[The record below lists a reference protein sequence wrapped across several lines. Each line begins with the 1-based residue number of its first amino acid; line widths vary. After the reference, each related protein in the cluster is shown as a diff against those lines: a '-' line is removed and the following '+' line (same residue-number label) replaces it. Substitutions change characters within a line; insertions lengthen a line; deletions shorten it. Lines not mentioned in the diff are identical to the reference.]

1 MYTVKP
7 GFVYVIQMSK
17 KDVNA
22 LAPPRLIKVGET
34 GLYELADRR
43 NNLNTGNPYR
53 LDYKAIWKVKDTK
66 IGEEWAHASLV
77 GREAKP
83 LYGGGSEWFM
93 LPPEADGGF
102 DKARRLIEEG
112 LNLSK
117 VLDSDKRQNM

>member
-1 MYTVKP
+1 MYGVKP

-17 KDVNA
+17 IDANVQ
-22 LAPPRLIKVGET
+22 APPPLIKVGET
-34 GLYELADRR
+34 GLNGLAERR

-53 LDYKAIWKVKDTK
+53 LDYKAIWKVKDTI
-66 IGEEWAHASLV
+66 IGEEYAHASLG

-102 DKARRLIEEG
+102 DEARRLIEEG
-112 LNLSK
+112 LNFSG
-117 VLDSDKRQNM
+117 VLDSDKTQNM

>member
-1 MYTVKP
+1 MYEVKP

-17 KDVNA
+17 KDFKA
-22 LAPPRLIKVGET
+22 LAPPQLIKVGET
-34 GLYELADRR
+34 GLGGLADRR

-53 LDYKAIWKVKDTK
+53 LDYKAIWKVTDTK
-66 IGEEWAHASLV
+66 IGEEYAHVSLV

-102 DKARRLIEEG
+102 DEARRLIEEG
-112 LNLSK
+112 LNLSG